1 MVIIINN
8 KKAILNLSPKI
19 QIISKKEI
27 KTNKLYF
34 DKLYQFMY
42 F

>member
-19 QIISKKEI
+19 QIKSKKEI